1 MHRNSRR
8 IAAWAAAAL
17 SSVLAG
23 DLAHG
28 AWGLKFEVWNG
39 TAWVPSVKA
48 PADSVV
54 KFRFGAYFDADSAP
68 VITTADGTGT
78 AQALNRFTG
87 SNRAIGF
94 VAGDVFQNVVRTISS
109 GNPALIQIT
118 GNRIGGTTVTSFGS
132 QLFLADVPFE
142 NYKQIYT
149 GEVRLGPDTSS
160 RTIEI
165 QNNTFGSGNTAGLTF
180 YSSASLVNKQS
191 AAPQAGGPARLDITA
206 TIQVTAPCPSDFNHD
221 GLVNESDFI
230 LFVISYQHMLCS
242 APAMPAGCPA
252 DLNADTIVDDVDFTI
267 FGHAYDELECP

>member
-1 MHRNSRR
+1 MVVACIDAS
-8 IAAWAAAAL
+8 A
-17 SSVLAG
+17 
-23 DLAHG
+23 

-39 TAWVPSVKA
+39 SAWTSSVNVA
-48 PADSVV
+48 AGSVV
-54 KFRFGAYFDADSAP
+54 KFRFGAYFDADSPP

-78 AQALNRFTG
+78 AQALTRFTG

-94 VAGDVFQNVVRTISS
+94 VAGDFFQNVVRTISS
-109 GNPALIQIT
+109 GNPALIQIA
-118 GNRIGGTTVTSFGS
+118 GNRIGSTAVTSFGS

-142 NYKQIYT
+142 TYKQIYT
-149 GEVRLGPDTSS
+149 GEVRLSPDTSS
-160 RTIEI
+160 RIIEI

-191 AAPQAGGPARLDITA
+191 GAPQAGGPARLDITA
-206 TIQVTAPCPSDFNHD
+206 TIHVTAPCPSDFNHD

-242 APAMPAGCPA
+242 FPAMPAGCPA